1 MRTHRSVR
9 ASTSF
14 LLFTSS
20 PSGVISLDYI
30 VFVNSNYYVICKKKK
45 KQQQHG
51 FPRHGFHIPDTMY
64 YPQRFQNRILRALWN

>member
-30 VFVNSNYYVICKKKK
+30 VFVNSNYYVICKKKNNNMVS
-45 KQQQHG
+45 QDMGSTYQTLCTTH
-51 FPRHGFHIPDTMY
+51 RAS
-64 YPQRFQNRILRALWN
+64 RIAF

>member
-45 KQQQHG
+45 KNNNNTVSQDMGSTYQTLCTTHSAS
-51 FPRHGFHIPDTMY
+51 
-64 YPQRFQNRILRALWN
+64 RIAF